1 MELIPNHEPEHEC
14 YCLRRECESWGGAC
28 RASALLLGQVLTC
41 HLPSLLLMLRLPS
54 AMLETCAFSS
64 QSSISP
70 LFVDEKRKKC
80 DFLSALSQ
88 MTLTFFPQWKL
99 LEIINIQEYHLYTAT
114 CSWRNSKV
122 RKCQKEFELILPPGV
137 KFSILVISQF
147 S

>member
-54 AMLETCAFSS
+54 AMLETCIF
-64 QSSISP
+64 QSIFHFP
-70 LFVDEKRKKC
+70 PFRRWEEEKAW
-80 DFLSALSQ
+80 LSSALSQ
-88 MTLTFFPQWKL
+88 MILTFFPQWKL